1 MKRICKRPVI
11 IDAFTV
17 CCEVE
22 NSVLFNKIASLE
34 FGEVMDFEEFTLT
47 RVDGRYYRNVYNIT
61 YTNNEE
67 VKTFGQLK
75 FCLNSGS
82 AESNAHADGKPKV
95 WIEIDNETL
104 YSNSIGYLGYFCE
117 VLHLNV
123 HNYTGID
130 LCKDTPF
137 NPSASLYKLYRDR
150 NKTTMLNGKR
160 VIDRDEDRPEISRVL
175 SGSLNKDKYHTIYV
189 KQRNAIKDRKA
200 GATLKTYDKVAEIHN
215 SSNKEYILEY
225 YGNPK
230 KLYRTE
236 VHLNNEEIKDYLK
249 NRNIEL
255 NPYMPNYKVLE
266 DMFFYH
272 LNSIIYFKDGK
283 NDIKWEQ
290 LLGGRAMS

>member
-1 MKRICKRPVI
+1 MKRVCKRPVM

-34 FGEVMDFEEFTLT
+34 FGEVMEFEDFSLT

-61 YTNNEE
+61 YIENEE
-67 VKTFGQLK
+67 VKTLGQLK
-75 FCLNSGS
+75 FGLNCGTI
-82 AESNAHADGKPKV
+82 ESNAHANGKPKA
-95 WIEIDNETL
+95 WIEIDNEAL
-104 YSNSIGYLGYFCE
+104 YSKSLGYLGYICE
-117 VLHLNV
+117 ILHLNA
-123 HNYTGID
+123 HNHTVLD

-137 NPSASLYKLYRDR
+137 NPSTSLHKLYRDKS
-150 NKTTMLNGKR
+150 KTTMLNGKR
-160 VIDRDEDRPEISRVL
+160 VINRDEDRPEISRVL
-175 SGSLNKDKYHTIYV
+175 SGSLNKDKYQTIYV
-189 KQRNAIKDRKA
+189 KQRNAIKDKKA
-200 GATLKTYDKVAEIHN
+200 GASLKTYDKAAEIHN

-255 NPYMPNYKVLE
+255 NPYMPDYKVLE

-272 LNSIIYFKDGK
+272 LNSIIHFKDGK
-283 NDIKWEQ
+283 EDIKWEQ
-290 LLGGRAMS
+290 LLGAKSA